1 MFRIIK
7 DVSMQDTPVV
17 IDSAALPEPEIEEE
31 DECPEEEAALIE
43 EPVEVIDWEEI
54 KRQAEEVLTNARE
67 QADQELSAAQM
78 QAQQELAAARA
89 QIAEIRQA
97 AQSEGY
103 QKGFGEGKQEGLETG
118 KNEGLALG
126 REEGILQGRQQAQ
139 EEMQEAVESAAEKA
153 QYMLE
158 IARDQVHE
166 IMSTAEP
173 QIVEIALAVASKVVA
188 REIEENPMMILPIVR
203 KAVEKVKDQE
213 MVEIRV
219 NPQDFD
225 MVLMAKKE
233 LQVLIGREQAL
244 KLTADNTIASGGCVI
259 DTSNGTVDAR
269 LDTQFEM
276 IRKAL
281 TEVLP

>member
-7 DVSMQDTPVV
+7 DASMQDTPVL
-17 IDSAALPEPEIEEE
+17 IDNEIFTEPEEECCEEEPELVEEPVIEEE
-31 DECPEEEAALIE
+31 
-43 EPVEVIDWEEI
+43 PVAVIDWEEI
-54 KRQAEEVLTNARE
+54 QRQADEVL
-67 QADQELSAAQM
+67 ADAKTRAEQELN
-78 QAQQELAAARA
+78 AARA
-89 QIAEIRQA
+89 QVEEIKKTA
-97 AQSEGY
+97 HGEGY
-103 QKGFGEGKQEGLETG
+103 KKGFDEGKQEGLTTG
-118 KNEGLALG
+118 KNEGMTLG
-126 REEGILQGRQQAQ
+126 REEGIQQGRQQAL
-139 EEMQEAVESAAEKA
+139 EEMQENLAAAAEKS

-158 IARDQVHE
+158 MAREQVYE
-166 IMSTAEP
+166 MLATAEP
-173 QIVEIALAVASKVVA
+173 HIVEIAVAVASKVVA

-213 MVEIRV
+213 TVSIRV

-233 LQVLIGREQAL
+233 LQVMIGREQAL
-244 KLTADNTIASGGCVI
+244 TLAADNTISPGGCVI